1 MFKLLFYIYEEFKSA
16 ECTTWKDEIILIA
29 MVQCGAGEASM

>member
-16 ECTTWKDEIILIA
+16 ECTTWKDEIIA